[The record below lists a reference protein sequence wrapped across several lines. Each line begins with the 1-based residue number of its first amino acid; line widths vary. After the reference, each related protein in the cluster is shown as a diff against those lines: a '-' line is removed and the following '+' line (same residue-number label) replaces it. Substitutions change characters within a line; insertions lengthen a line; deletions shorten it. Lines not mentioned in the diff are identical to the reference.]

1 MFNIFVL
8 FQVLDSYMASI
19 ENIKDEHAV
28 NFGTPRGFVKKLK
41 RGMKETFFPD
51 DPCRQFNREE
61 KVLHKAFK
69 GVQYFMP
76 IFEWLP
82 TYTWRLFISDFLAGL
97 TITSLAVPQGISYA
111 KLADIPPIIG
121 LYSSFVPPIVY
132 AIFGSSRQLA
142 VGTFASGSLLI
153 YQTVSTVVKPEDDPI
168 LYLHLVFSVT
178 FVAGAFQACLG
189 LLRLGILVDF
199 VSNST
204 ITGFVA
210 GAAVM
215 LCLQQ
220 LKGIFG
226 LKHFV
231 TKTDLITVMKGIWT
245 NSHEIRWETTV
256 LGVIFIVFLQFTRY
270 VRKKN
275 PRLFWVSAIGPM
287 TTVIVGAVFTY
298 LVKGQKHGIQIVGR
312 LDRGINP
319 LSIKDITFE
328 SKYLPTI
335 LKTGIITA
343 IMSMADGIAVGR
355 GLSVVENTPYDGNK
369 EMLAFGLMN
378 IFGSFTSCYVT
389 TGPFSKT
396 AVNYNAGCKTA
407 MTNIIQAFLLAL
419 ILQYLAPLFGY
430 TPLVALSAII
440 VSAVLGLIDYTQAIH
455 LYKVDKFDFIICMA
469 AFLGVTFVAMD
480 FGLMLSLGLGLVRA
494 ALYVARPG
502 TCRLGK
508 LPDVGLYRDVEHYTT
523 STLEGVLI
531 LQLGSPIH
539 FANSNYIRER

>member
-1 MFNIFVL
+1 
-8 FQVLDSYMASI
+8 MASI
-19 ENIKDEHAV
+19 DNIKEEHAV
-28 NFGTPRGFVKKLK
+28 NFLTPRGFLTKLK
-41 RGMKETFFPD
+41 TGVKETFFPD
-51 DPCRQFNREE
+51 DP
-61 KVLHKAFK
+61 
-69 GVQYFMP
+69 
-76 IFEWLP
+76 
-82 TYTWRLFISDFLAGL
+82 
-97 TITSLAVPQGISYA
+97 
-111 KLADIPPIIG
+111 
-121 LYSSFVPPIVY
+121 YSSFVPPIVY

-153 YQTVSTVVKPEDDPI
+153 YQTLSTVVKPEDDPI
-168 LYLHLVFSVT
+168 LYLHLVYAVT

-231 TKTDLITVMKGIWT
+231 TKTDLITVMRGIWT
-245 NSHEIRWETTV
+245 NSHE
-256 LGVIFIVFLQFTRY
+256 
-270 VRKKN
+270 RKRN

-298 LVKGQKHGIQIVGR
+298 LVKGQKHGIQIV
-312 LDRGINP
+312 
-319 LSIKDITFE
+319 
-328 SKYLPTI
+328 
-335 LKTGIITA
+335 
-343 IMSMADGIAVGR
+343 
-355 GLSVVENTPYDGNK
+355 
-369 EMLAFGLMN
+369 
-378 IFGSFTSCYVT
+378 
-389 TGPFSKT
+389 GPFSKT

-523 STLEGVLI
+523 STFQGVLI
-531 LQLGSPIH
+531 VQLGSPIH
-539 FANSNYIRER
+539 FANSNYVRERMIRYVRDEQDSSGDTIEHIIVDLSGVTSIDTTAIEGLLETKKIFEKNEIQMSFVNPKVEVLEKLILSNFVDMIGKESFFLTLDDAVKASQYTLRKLKTNGPEEAIRETSVV